1 MISLEVAKELKKISE
16 EKGVELAAPFFSYW
30 HDVIDGKDKLAIT
43 TQTEHRIAPAYSLEE
58 LLEILPAS
66 IYISREVYILEMDK
80 ATDGYGAYY
89 RHNKCCLAFVEQSSA
104 DAAGKLLIELIKR
117 NKL

>member
-1 MISLEVAKELKKISE
+1 MISLEVAKELKKVSE
-16 EKGVELAAPFFSYW
+16 EKGVELPNSQAYMDGDEASLHTFSYNY
-30 HDVIDGKDKLAIT
+30 IKY
-43 TQTEHRIAPAYSLEE
+43 AYSLEE
-58 LLEILPAS
+58 LLEILPES
-66 IYISREVYILEMDK
+66 IYISQEVYILEMDK